1 MTNERPILFSGAM
14 VRAILDGR
22 KTQTRRVVKPQ
33 PPAGTREVGIYH
45 YPSDRD
51 CFYPFDGGS
60 IIGGWAQHC
69 PYGQP
74 GDRLWVRETWGFNP
88 DFPGVHSQACYRA
101 DRGHEYDGIRWRPS
115 IHMPRTACRL
125 VLEVTGVRVE
135 RLQDISYEDAIAEG
149 MFDPGTI
156 DSTYPLTGETGEQL
170 GRRLSHPQRS
180 FAILWE
186 ELNGAGAW
194 AANHWVWVVEFR
206 RING

>member
-1 MTNERPILFSGAM
+1 MTKERPILFSGAM

-51 CFYPFDGGS
+51 CFYPSDGAS
-60 IIGGWAQHC
+60 IIGAWAQHC

-88 DFPGVHSQACYRA
+88 DFPGMHSRACYRA
-101 DRGHEYDGIRWRPS
+101 DRGHEHDGIRWHPS
-115 IHMPRTACRL
+115 IHMPRAACRL
-125 VLEVTGVRVE
+125 VLEVTGARVE
-135 RLQDISYEDAIAEG
+135 RLQDIGEADARAEG
-149 MFDPGTI
+149 VTI
-156 DSTYPLTGETGEQL
+156 KDHHMNGYCAGEMLPPST
-170 GRRLSHPQRS
+170 RAFHD
-180 FAILWE
+180 LWDE
-186 ELNGAGAW
+186 INGAGAW
-194 AANHWVWVVEFR
+194 DANPWVWVVEFR

>member
-1 MTNERPILFSGAM
+1 MKERPILFSGAM

-22 KTQTRRVVKPQ
+22 KTQTRRVVKDRHIDAA
-33 PPAGTREVGIYH
+33 PPVAFFQYLRE
-45 YPSDRD
+45 
-51 CFYPFDGGS
+51 
-60 IIGGWAQHC
+60 HC

-88 DFPGVHSQACYRA
+88 DFPSMPSRACYRA
-101 DRGHEYDGIRWRPS
+101 DRGHEHDGIRWNPS
-115 IHMPRTACRL
+115 IHMPRAACRL

-149 MFDPGTI
+149 MFNPGTI
-156 DSTYPLTGETGEQL
+156 ESTYPLTGETGEQL

-194 AANHWVWVVEFR
+194 AANPWVWVVEFR
-206 RING
+206 RA